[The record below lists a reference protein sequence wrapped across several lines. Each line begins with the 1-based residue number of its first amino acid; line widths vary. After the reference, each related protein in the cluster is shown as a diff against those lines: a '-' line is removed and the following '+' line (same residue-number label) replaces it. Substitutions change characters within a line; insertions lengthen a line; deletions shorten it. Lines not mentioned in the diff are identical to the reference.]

1 MARAPRGVRKVNE
14 LIVQNGRALII
25 TEEDANNLTWDE
37 IPDGTLK
44 INPGTGMLS
53 VKVKGESDWIPAG
66 IKNDGTIS
74 IAKDS
79 MVVEEVFT
87 IKTLDDGDGNFS
99 YTNTNKEVR
108 HMPIL
113 ENGEFT
119 FELEKGSYQTQ
130 RNHIEVL
137 IDDILRRSSSTGGII
152 ELSNTRF
159 AINEKLEVGQ
169 EITARYIN
177 IIRIGNPYPRFFL
190 NVDEPKASEIGDFW
204 LDYDASLEDDD
215 LIGERIE
222 ADSTISWNRITGKPT
237 TINGYGITDNLSYAG
252 HTHKMSDIVNL
263 VIPKTAIADGG
274 NADTVNHY
282 TADNNKPNTL
292 AILNS
297 NGQLPVDNIS
307 NHQHNTSDIIGINNL
322 KANGGNADTVG
333 HYSVN
338 NNNPNTIAIL
348 NSQGKLSKTT
358 LPTHEHSIYEI
369 ADLSSKLKDLED
381 RIVRLENK

>member
-1 MARAPRGVRKVNE
+1 
-14 LIVQNGRALII
+14 
-25 TEEDANNLTWDE
+25 
-37 IPDGTLK
+37 
-44 INPGTGMLS
+44 
-53 VKVKGESDWIPAG
+53 
-66 IKNDGTIS
+66 
-74 IAKDS
+74 

-99 YTNTNKEVR
+99 YTNTNKEVK

-237 TINGYGITDNLSYAG
+237 TINGYGITDNF
-252 HTHKMSDIVNL
+252 
-263 VIPKTAIADGG
+263 
-274 NADTVNHY
+274 
-282 TADNNKPNTL
+282 
-292 AILNS
+292 ILCRTY
-297 NGQLPVDNIS
+297 P
-307 NHQHNTSDIIGINNL
+307 
-322 KANGGNADTVG
+322 
-333 HYSVN
+333 
-338 NNNPNTIAIL
+338 
-348 NSQGKLSKTT
+348 
-358 LPTHEHSIYEI
+358 
-369 ADLSSKLKDLED
+369 
-381 RIVRLENK
+381 

>member
-1 MARAPRGVRKVNE
+1 MARVPRGVRKVSE
-14 LIVQNGRALII
+14 LIIQNGRALII
-25 TEEDANNLTWDE
+25 TEEDANNLSWED
-37 IPDGTLK
+37 IPNGTLK
-44 INPGTGMLS
+44 VNPGTGMLS
-53 VKVKGESDWIPAG
+53 VKVEGETDWIPAG

-79 MVVEEVFT
+79 MIIEEIFT

-99 YTNTNKEVR
+99 YTNSNQEVK

-113 ENGEFT
+113 ENGEYT
-119 FELEKGSYQTQ
+119 FELEKGSYSTQ

-137 IDDILRRSSSTGGII
+137 IDDVLRRSPSSGGVI

-177 IIRIGNPYPRFFL
+177 ILRIGNPYPRIFL
-190 NVDEPKASEIGDFW
+190 NSTEPKTSEIGDFW
-204 LDYDASLEDDD
+204 LDYDATLEDEDV
-215 LIGERIE
+215 LGENIE
-222 ADSTISWNRITGKPT
+222 ADTTISWNRITGKPT
-237 TINGYGITDNLSYAG
+237 TINGYGISDKISYVG
-252 HTHKMSDIVNL
+252 HTHQSSDIIGLNM
-263 VIPKTAIADGG
+263 PKSTKANGG

-297 NGQLPVDNIS
+297 NGKIPANNIA
-307 NHQHNTSDIIGINNL
+307 NHQHELTDILNINTI
-322 KANGGNADTVG
+322 KANGGNADTVN

-338 NNNPNTIAIL
+338 NNNPNTLAIL
-348 NSQGKLSKTT
+348 NSQGKLPKST
-358 LPTHEHSIYEI
+358 LSSHEHTIYEI
-369 ADLSSKLKDLED
+369 TDLDNKLRDLEN
-381 RIVRLENK
+381 RIRTLENR

>member
-237 TINGYGITDNLSYAG
+237 TINGYGIADNLSYAG

-274 NADTVNHY
+274 NADTVNYY

-297 NGQLPVDNIS
+297 NGQLPVNNIS

-333 HYSVN
+333 HYS
-338 NNNPNTIAIL
+338 IL
-348 NSQGKLSKTT
+348 
-358 LPTHEHSIYEI
+358 
-369 ADLSSKLKDLED
+369 
-381 RIVRLENK
+381 